1 MTAPLGGGS
10 QLPAVE
16 PPAAAPSKVTSKTV
30 LVILLV
36 VGGACILGVG
46 VFAAIAVFGARRYI
60 SNAKSVEGQTFVS
73 TLAEGM
79 VRCAATKGPNGE
91 VRGLPESS
99 ASVPSSLAA
108 VSAKKYQSSPSE
120 WNDPAFDCAGFSMTT
135 PQYFQY
141 RWVRRTATTGAAV
154 AVADLDGD
162 GSAEVSFEQPVSCDA
177 AGACRTGS
185 VTSGSP

>member
-1 MTAPLGGGS
+1 
-10 QLPAVE
+10 LPVVD

-46 VFAAIAVFGARRYI
+46 VFAALAIFGARRYI
-60 SNAKSVEGQTFVS
+60 STAKTAEGQTQVRA
-73 TLAEGM
+73 LAEGM
-79 VRCAATKGPNGE
+79 VRCAASKGPSGAPQ
-91 VRGLPESS
+91 GLPESS
-99 ASVPSSLAA
+99 ASVPSSLSA

-120 WNDPAFDCAGFSMTT
+120 WNDPAFSCAGFSLTT

-141 RWVRRTATTGAAV
+141 RWVRRTATTGAAI

-162 GSAEVSFEQPVSCDA
+162 GTAEVSLEQAVSCDA
-177 AGACRTGS
+177 GGVCRSGS
-185 VTSGSP
+185 VGSGPP